1 MGRSGIKESCCG
13 FFVAEP
19 NGTEETMNLTRIEFY
34 ERCRG
39 MIDACRA
46 ASVPRQGEYVNIAKK
61 QWRVAYVAWALD
73 DPDGLR
79 INKELRANVELESV
93 PDDEVRPID

>member
-1 MGRSGIKESCCG
+1 MSDLR
-13 FFVAEP
+13 
-19 NGTEETMNLTRIEFY
+19 LTRIEFY
-34 ERCRG
+34 KRGGG

-46 ASVPRQGEYVNIAKK
+46 ACVPRQGEYINIAKK

-79 INKELRANVELESV
+79 SIKDLRANVELEPV
-93 PDDEVRPID
+93 QDDEVGPS